1 MELINRLFVRLG
13 RDFQFVLFI
22 DNIDF
27 QTFNLAF

>member
-13 RDFQFVLFI
+13 RDFQLVLFI